1 MHDLE
6 SWSKSTQL
14 PLAVEYGP
22 ERFYRR
28 GGADDGAPPGLVP
41 AGVVGVDCKSHGE
54 RLDGREVA
62 AVSEERPSP
71 DGYIPAN
78 AISGLLEMLNR
89 ACGEFSEVK
98 KELKE
103 VTSIKY
109 DLTSVR
115 ESQSRTESAIADI
128 KREHEDS
135 KKEHAQGLRG
145 HDLEIL
151 SLQKDVGACQESNK
165 DLLKAVKDLQDDV
178 GGIFIK
184 MAIGTGAV
192 LLLGWLIMQAIAI
205 WDKMPQQKTTS
216 LPPMTMPRERG

>member
-1 MHDLE
+1 M
-6 SWSKSTQL
+6 
-14 PLAVEYGP
+14 GCC
-22 ERFYRR
+22 RN
-28 GGADDGAPPGLVP
+28 DGAAPGLVS
-41 AGVVGVDCKSHGE
+41 AGVVGADRESHGE
-54 RLDGREVA
+54 RLDGREA
-62 AVSEERPSP
+62 EAVSEEHSSP
-71 DGYIPAN
+71 DGYISAS
-78 AISGLLEMLNR
+78 AISGLLDMLNR

-98 KELKE
+98 RELKD

-135 KKEHAQGLRG
+135 KKEHAQGLKG

-205 WDKMPQQKTTS
+205 WDKMPHPKTAN
-216 LPPMTMPRERG
+216 LPPMTMPRKRG

>member
-1 MHDLE
+1 
-6 SWSKSTQL
+6 
-14 PLAVEYGP
+14 
-22 ERFYRR
+22 
-28 GGADDGAPPGLVP
+28 
-41 AGVVGVDCKSHGE
+41 
-54 RLDGREVA
+54 LDAREVG
-62 AVSEERPSP
+62 AVSEEHPSP

-78 AISGLLEMLNR
+78 AISGLLDMLNR

-151 SLQKDVGACQESNK
+151 SLQKDVGACQKSNK
-165 DLLKAVKDLQDDV
+165 ELLDAVKDLQEDM

-184 MAIGTGAV
+184 MAFCTGGV
-192 LLLGWLIMQAIAI
+192 LLAGWLIMQAIAI
-205 WDKMPQQKTTS
+205 WDKMPHPKTAS
-216 LPPMTMPRERG
+216 LPPMTAPRGRG

>member
-1 MHDLE
+1 MGCCRH
-6 SWSKSTQL
+6 
-14 PLAVEYGP
+14 
-22 ERFYRR
+22 
-28 GGADDGAPPGLVP
+28 DGATPSPIP
-41 AGVVGVDCKSHGE
+41 AGVVAADRAPYGE
-54 RLDGREVA
+54 RLDGREA
-62 AVSEERPSP
+62 EAVSEERPNI
-71 DGYIPAN
+71 DGQIPVS
-78 AISGLLEMLNR
+78 AISGLLHMLDR
-89 ACGEFSEVK
+89 ACEEFSEVK

-115 ESQSRTESAIADI
+115 ESQSRTESAISDI

-184 MAIGTGAV
+184 MAIGSGAV

-205 WDKMPQQKTTS
+205 WDKMPHPKTAN

>member
-1 MHDLE
+1 M
-6 SWSKSTQL
+6 
-14 PLAVEYGP
+14 V
-22 ERFYRR
+22 
-28 GGADDGAPPGLVP
+28 GGDRE
-41 AGVVGVDCKSHGE
+41 SHGK
-54 RLDGREVA
+54 RLDGKEA
-62 AVSEERPSP
+62 EAVSEEHPSP

-78 AISGLLEMLNR
+78 AISGLLDMLNR

-103 VTSIKY
+103 ITSIKY

-165 DLLKAVKDLQDDV
+165 VLQTAVKGLQDNMS
-178 GGIFIK
+178 GIFIK
-184 MAIGTGAV
+184 MAFCSGGA
-192 LLLGWLIMQAIAI
+192 LLAGWLIMQAIAI
-205 WDKMPQQKTTS
+205 WDKMPHPKTAS
-216 LPPMTMPRERG
+216 LPPVAMARD

>member
-1 MHDLE
+1 
-6 SWSKSTQL
+6 
-14 PLAVEYGP
+14 
-22 ERFYRR
+22 
-28 GGADDGAPPGLVP
+28 
-41 AGVVGVDCKSHGE
+41 
-54 RLDGREVA
+54 
-62 AVSEERPSP
+62 VSEERPSL

-78 AISGLLEMLNR
+78 AISGLLDMLNR

-151 SLQKDVGACQESNK
+151 SLQKDVGACQQSNK
-165 DLLKAVKDLQDDV
+165 DLLTAVKGLQDNMS
-178 GGIFIK
+178 GIFIK
-184 MAIGTGAV
+184 MAFCSGGA
-192 LLLGWLIMQAIAI
+192 LLAGWLIMQAIAI
-205 WDKMPQQKTTS
+205 WDKMPHPKTAN
-216 LPPMTMPRERG
+216 LPPMTTPRERE